1 MQLRNI
7 CSSVTNL
14 TLAIDKD
21 TLIWMYNEREVSYR
35 YPAIWF
41 SLVIL
46 FAGLPGNGLVAY
58 AYGMRFKRTTAN
70 IYILWLAIFDL
81 TCCVVSIPFETFTL
95 RFPMMYGANIPC
107 KVIRAIS
114 VTAYVCQC
122 LMLVCI
128 SLDRYYKVCDP
139 LKSLQNKRPA
149 YAVLMVILTGIFI
162 ACFSG
167 VIYGKMTI
175 RTCFPEVIVVT
186 CSISDDVI
194 GTVFPTVYYGI
205 LFLLFIGGMIVVA
218 IVYVKI
224 IGVVLRLKSRSK
236 ESKERTNRKRGC
248 LYTISYRN
256 TTIYEETSHSAQ
268 ITITLS
274 TRNNGGDPA
283 ELRVQNTSENRT
295 DSGNLCRV
303 QSGFLDRAQIYKTTS
318 IFLVVS
324 VTFVLSYIPY
334 LTGEILLKSEVVR
347 FETLCDGMK
356 AFMEIVAK
364 SYYINNATNP
374 VIYSVYNRNFRRE
387 IINLFAVRKRTRYDS
402 ERYQD
407 Q

>member
-1 MQLRNI
+1 MQIRNI

-21 TLIWMYNEREVSYR
+21 SLIWMYNEREVSYR

-41 SLVIL
+41 SLFIL
-46 FAGLPGNGLVAY
+46 FVGLPGNGLVAY

-81 TCCVVSIPFETFTL
+81 TCCVMSIPFETFTL
-95 RFPMMYGANIPC
+95 RFPMIYGTNVPC
-107 KVIRAIS
+107 KIFRAIS

-149 YAVLMVILTGIFI
+149 YAVLMVILTGICI

-175 RTCFPEVIVVT
+175 RTCFPEVTGVT

-205 LFLLFIGGMIVVA
+205 LFLLFIGGMIVVS

-224 IGVVLRLKSRSK
+224 IKVVLRLKSRSK
-236 ESKERTNRKRGC
+236 ESKGRAHRKRGC
-248 LYTISYRN
+248 MYTISYRN
-256 TTIYEETSHSAQ
+256 TTIDEETIHSAE
-268 ITITLS
+268 ISITLS
-274 TRNNGGDPA
+274 TRNNGDTQEGLGD
-283 ELRVQNTSENRT
+283 RDTSENT
-295 DSGNLCRV
+295 ANSGNFCRV
-303 QSGFLDRAQIYKTTS
+303 QSGFLDRVQMYKTTS
-318 IFLVVS
+318 IFLVVTL
-324 VTFVLSYIPY
+324 TFVLSYIPY
-334 LTGEILLKSEVVR
+334 LTGEILLKSEIVK
-347 FETLCDGMK
+347 FEDLCGGMK

-387 IINLFAVRKRTRYDS
+387 IINLFAGRTRTRYES
-402 ERYQD
+402 ECYRD